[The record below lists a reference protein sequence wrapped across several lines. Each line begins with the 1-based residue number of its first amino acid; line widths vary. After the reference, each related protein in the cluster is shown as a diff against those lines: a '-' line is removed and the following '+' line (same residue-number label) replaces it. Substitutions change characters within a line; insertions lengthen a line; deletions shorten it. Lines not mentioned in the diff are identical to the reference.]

1 MFHLIKKLFLK
12 FENMQ
17 KRNGWRKAGNIYFDD
32 SLYFFPE
39 TQLYAVPTGSIKI
52 GEFSCIRGNLEVQ
65 RDGGCI
71 EIGERC
77 YIGDGTRIW
86 AAKKITIGNNVLIAH
101 NCNIFDNDTH
111 PIDYLER
118 RKDAENIIW
127 HGVREDFYT
136 LRSSSIQIGND
147 VWIGANVSIMKGVI
161 IGNRSI
167 VGSGAVVTDS
177 IPDDVV
183 VVGNPAHVVKYLK

>member
-1 MFHLIKKLFLK
+1 MH
-12 FENMQ
+12 
-17 KRNGWRKAGNIYFDD
+17 KRICWKRAGNIYFDD

-39 TQLYAVPTGSIKI
+39 TQLYALPTGSIRI
-52 GEFSCIRGNLEVQ
+52 GSYSCIRGNLEVQ
-65 RDGGCI
+65 RDGGFI

-86 AAKKITIGNNVLIAH
+86 AANRITIGNNVLVAH

-127 HGVREDFYT
+127 HGVRNNFST
-136 LRSSSIQIGND
+136 LRSIDIQIGND
-147 VWIGANVSIMKGVI
+147 VWIGANVSIMKGVT
-161 IGNRSI
+161 IGDRSI
-167 VGSGAVVTDS
+167 VGSGSVVTDS
-177 IPDDVV
+177 FPDDVV
-183 VVGNPAHVVKYLK
+183 IVGNPARIVKYLK